1 MTNPV
6 AEPKGETILVNGIN
20 VKYWD
25 WGGSGPNMVMLHPSS
40 GYGRIWD
47 HTARLLYPDFR
58 IIAPD
63 QRGHGDTDKPD
74 SGYSGEDFTAD
85 LRGLVEALGLGK
97 IAIVG
102 HSLGGRVAMIY
113 GGLYPNDV
121 SHIVLVGGPHYVSLF
136 EVPVVRESRSI
147 AQGQVRPQTKF
158 ASADEAYASLR
169 RARPTWTDE
178 AVQHAIVHNMNHYPD
193 GAVEFKYDPE
203 KVALGL
209 SHIPDNL
216 TKYVRRITCPV
227 LFACG
232 PNSPQLPIDRARQ
245 AASLFADCRIV
256 DVEGSEYWIEAENPV
271 ALARVIREF
280 ISSRV

>member
-1 MTNPV
+1 MTNPAV
-6 AEPKGETILVNGIN
+6 EPQGKTIFVNGIN
-20 VKYWD
+20 IKYWD
-25 WGGSGPNMVMLHPSS
+25 WGASGPSVAMLHPSG

-47 HTARLLYPDFR
+47 RTARWLHPDFR

-74 SGYSGEDFTAD
+74 SNYSGEDFTAD
-85 LRGLVEALGLGK
+85 LRGLVQALGLGK
-97 IAIVG
+97 IIIVG

-113 GGLYPNDV
+113 GGLYPDDV

-136 EVPVVRESRSI
+136 EVPGARQTRAAPTV
-147 AQGQVRPQTKF
+147 QVGALTKF
-158 ASADEAYASLR
+158 ASTAEAQAYLR

-178 AVQHAIVHNMNHYPD
+178 AVQHAVLYNMNHQPD
-193 GAVEFKYDPE
+193 GSVEFKYDPQ

-227 LFACG
+227 LIARG
-232 PNSPQLPIDRARQ
+232 PNSPQLPIERARE
-245 AASLFADCRIV
+245 AASLFANCRIV
-256 DVEGSEYWIEAENPV
+256 DVEGSEYWIEAENPA

-280 ISSRV
+280 IACRL